1 MGSEMCIRD
10 RLVTP
15 GPMFSFAGYLGAV
28 AAPGVTSPGGWLV
41 GLIALFAVF
50 LPSFLILTAALPYW
64 QSLRAKPALR
74 TALAGVNAAVVGLL
88 LAVFIDPVWTSSV
101 LATSDVTIVVVG
113 VALLA
118 WRKMPVWLIVVLSAA
133 AGTALAS

>member
-1 MGSEMCIRD
+1 
-10 RLVTP
+10 
-15 GPMFSFAGYLGAV
+15 
-28 AAPGVTSPGGWLV
+28 
-41 GLIALFAVF
+41 FAVF

-74 TALAGVNAAVVGLL
+74 TALAGVNAVVVGLL

-101 LATSDVTIVVVG
+101 LATSDVAIVVVG

-118 WRKMPVWLIVVLSAA
+118 WRKLPVWLIVVLSAA